1 MRLLVQ
7 NVHKRFGKLE
17 ALKGVSLE
25 LGAGEILGLLGP
37 NGAGKTTLI
46 KVVLGLLLPDGGE
59 VVLEEG
65 GARRRP
71 QGHEFGVLLEGSRN
85 LYVNL
90 SLLVNAL
97 YFGGIRGLP
106 PKEVRPRFEAWLERF
121 GLKDRLHA
129 PLASLSRGMQQ
140 KAALALALALK
151 PRFLLLDEPTLG
163 LDPEAAREFLD
174 LIKGLKA
181 EGITVLLSS
190 HLLHQVQEV
199 CDRVGLFHKGRLA
212 LEGTVAELAHRVL
225 GGQYE
230 ILLEGAPGLEGAL
243 EAVEGVSRVEAEGGR
258 YRVLATRDLRPEL
271 ARLVVERG
279 PLYALSLRQPS
290 LDEIYAHYFK
300 EVAHAA

>member
-1 MRLLVQ
+1 M
-7 NVHKRFGKLE
+7 
-17 ALKGVSLE
+17 
-25 LGAGEILGLLGP
+25 GP

-46 KVVLGLLLPDGGE
+46 KVILGLLLPDAGE

-97 YFGGIRGLP
+97 YFGGIRGLA

-163 LDPEAAREFLD
+163 LDPVSRREF
-174 LIKGLKA
+174 
-181 EGITVLLSS
+181 EG
-190 HLLHQVQEV
+190 
-199 CDRVGLFHKGRLA
+199 
-212 LEGTVAELAHRVL
+212 
-225 GGQYE
+225 
-230 ILLEGAPGLEGAL
+230 ILLELKKEGWGILLTSHDLE
-243 EAVEGVSRVEAEGGR
+243 
-258 YRVLATRDLRPEL
+258 
-271 ARLVVERG
+271 VVERVSDRVAFLHRGEVRRQG
-279 PLYALSLRQPS
+279 PTRALLLDWAGEGYRVRLAGPKAEVLLKALGPGWSAEGPEVLFFLGPWEALREALGTLPVEVLEVSRGTPS
-290 LDEIYAHYFK
+290 LEALFLHLFG
-300 EVAHAA
+300 EASPFPSA

>member
-1 MRLLVQ
+1 
-7 NVHKRFGKLE
+7 
-17 ALKGVSLE
+17 
-25 LGAGEILGLLGP
+25 LGP

-163 LDPEAAREFLD
+163 LDPVSRREF
-174 LIKGLKA
+174 
-181 EGITVLLSS
+181 EG
-190 HLLHQVQEV
+190 
-199 CDRVGLFHKGRLA
+199 
-212 LEGTVAELAHRVL
+212 
-225 GGQYE
+225 
-230 ILLEGAPGLEGAL
+230 ILLELKKEGWGILLTSHDLE
-243 EAVEGVSRVEAEGGR
+243 
-258 YRVLATRDLRPEL
+258 
-271 ARLVVERG
+271 VVERVSDRVAFLHRGEVRRQG
-279 PLYALSLRQPS
+279 PTRVLLREWAGEGYRVRLAEPKAEALLQALGPGWSAEGPEVLFFLGPWEALREALGAFPVEVLEVSRGTPS
-290 LDEIYAHYFK
+290 LEALFLHLFG
-300 EVAHAA
+300 EARPSPSA

>member
-71 QGHEFGVLLEGSRN
+71 QGHEFGALLEGSRN

-163 LDPEAAREFLD
+163 LDPVSRRELVGRVSDRVAFLHRGEVRRQGPTRV
-174 LIKGLKA
+174 LLREWAGEGYRVRLAEPKA
-181 EGITVLLSS
+181 EALLQALGPGWSAEGPEVLFFLGPWEA
-190 HLLHQVQEV
+190 LREALGAFPVEV
-199 CDRVGLFHKGRLA
+199 
-212 LEGTVAELAHRVL
+212 LEVSRGT
-225 GGQYE
+225 
-230 ILLEGAPGLEGAL
+230 PSL
-243 EAVEGVSRVEAEGGR
+243 EALFLHLFGEA
-258 YRVLATRDLRPEL
+258 RP
-271 ARLVVERG
+271 
-279 PLYALSLRQPS
+279 SPS
-290 LDEIYAHYFK
+290 A
-300 EVAHAA
+300 

>member
-129 PLASLSRGMQQ
+129 PPASLSRGMQQ

-163 LDPEAAREFLD
+163 LDPVSRREF
-174 LIKGLKA
+174 
-181 EGITVLLSS
+181 EG
-190 HLLHQVQEV
+190 
-199 CDRVGLFHKGRLA
+199 
-212 LEGTVAELAHRVL
+212 
-225 GGQYE
+225 
-230 ILLEGAPGLEGAL
+230 ILLELKKEGWGILLTSHDLE
-243 EAVEGVSRVEAEGGR
+243 
-258 YRVLATRDLRPEL
+258 
-271 ARLVVERG
+271 VVERVSDRVAFLHRGEVRRQG
-279 PLYALSLRQPS
+279 PTRVLLREWAGEGYRVRLAEPKAEALLQALGPGWSAEGPEVLFFLGPWEALREALGAFPVEVLEVSRGTPS
-290 LDEIYAHYFK
+290 LEALFLHLFG
-300 EVAHAA
+300 EARPSPSA

>member
-1 MRLLVQ
+1 MRLLIE

-25 LGAGEILGLLGP
+25 LRAGEILGLLGP

-46 KVVLGLLLPDGGE
+46 KIVLGLLLPDGGE

-65 GARRRP
+65 KRRRRP

-90 SLLVNAL
+90 SLLANAL
-97 YFGGIRGLP
+97 YFGGIRGLS

-121 GLKDRLHA
+121 GLRDRLHA

-163 LDPEAAREFLD
+163 LDPVSRREF
-174 LIKGLKA
+174 
-181 EGITVLLSS
+181 EG
-190 HLLHQVQEV
+190 
-199 CDRVGLFHKGRLA
+199 
-212 LEGTVAELAHRVL
+212 
-225 GGQYE
+225 
-230 ILLEGAPGLEGAL
+230 ILLELKKEGWGILLTSHDLDGVERVSDRVAFLQKGEALKEGPTRVLLREWAGEGYRVRLAEPKAEALQKALGPGWSAEGPEVLFFLGPWEALKEALGAFPVEVLEVSRGTPSL
-243 EAVEGVSRVEAEGGR
+243 EA
-258 YRVLATRDLRPEL
+258 LFLHLFKD
-271 ARLVVERG
+271 
-279 PLYALSLRQPS
+279 PS
-290 LDEIYAHYFK
+290 PRA
-300 EVAHAA
+300 

>member
-1 MRLLVQ
+1 
-7 NVHKRFGKLE
+7 
-17 ALKGVSLE
+17 VSLE

-59 VVLEEG
+59 VVLEED

-106 PKEVRPRFEAWLERF
+106 PREVRPRFEAWLERF
-121 GLKDRLHA
+121 GLRDRLHA

-163 LDPEAAREFLD
+163 LDPVSRREF
-174 LIKGLKA
+174 
-181 EGITVLLSS
+181 EG
-190 HLLHQVQEV
+190 
-199 CDRVGLFHKGRLA
+199 
-212 LEGTVAELAHRVL
+212 
-225 GGQYE
+225 
-230 ILLEGAPGLEGAL
+230 ILLELKKEGWGILLELKKEGWGILLTSHDL
-243 EAVEGVSRVEAEGGR
+243 E
-258 YRVLATRDLRPEL
+258 
-271 ARLVVERG
+271 VVERVSDRVAFLHRGEVRRQG
-279 PLYALSLRQPS
+279 PTRALLRDWAGEGYRVRLAEPKAEALLKALGPGWSAEGPEVLFFLGPWEALREALGRLPVEVLEVSRGTPS
-290 LDEIYAHYFK
+290 LEALFLHLFG
-300 EVAHAA
+300 EARPSPSA